1 MEDTNM
7 MVNQANWERIVRVL
21 LGVVLL
27 YAGFGGLVTG
37 TWGIVAEVVGA
48 IALLTGLSGWC
59 PIYAL
64 LKTGTKKA

>member
-1 MEDTNM
+1 MK
-7 MVNQANWERIVRVL
+7 VNQANWERVVRVI

-27 YAGFGGLVTG
+27 YAGIGGLVTG

-48 IALLTGLSGWC
+48 IALLTGATGWC

-64 LKTGTKKA
+64 LKTGTNKA

>member
-1 MEDTNM
+1 M

>member
-1 MEDTNM
+1 MK
-7 MVNQANWERIVRVL
+7 VNQANWERVVRVI

-48 IALLTGLSGWC
+48 IALLTGATGWC
-59 PIYAL
+59 PIYAT

>member
-1 MEDTNM
+1 MK
-7 MVNQANWERIVRVL
+7 VNQANWERVVRVL
-21 LGVVLL
+21 LGVALL

-37 TWGIVAEVVGA
+37 SWGIVAEVVGA

>member
-1 MEDTNM
+1 MK
-7 MVNQANWERIVRVL
+7 VNQANWERIVRVV

-37 TWGIVAEVVGA
+37 TWGIVAEIVGV
-48 IALLTGLSGWC
+48 IALLTGLTGWC
-59 PIYAL
+59 PIYEL